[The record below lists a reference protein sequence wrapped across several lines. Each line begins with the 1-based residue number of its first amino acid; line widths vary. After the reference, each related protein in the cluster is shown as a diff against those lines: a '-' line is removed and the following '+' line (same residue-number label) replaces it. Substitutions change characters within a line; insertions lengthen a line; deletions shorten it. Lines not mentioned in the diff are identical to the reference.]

1 MSSWKRER
9 GKEEGG
15 REEEGKEENNVS
27 RCCGYCEGKR

>member
-27 RCCGYCEGKR
+27 RCCSYCEGKR